1 MSTKMF
7 RVIIGIKKL
16 KIPFHHH
23 QYIFQGPQISNR
35 GAEVQIWGDWNYKM
49 FNLTSYV
56 ISVTFYPY
64 IVTFLIETD
73 TWEQHAKC
81 SMYMGAINY
90 LNRAPTRGSFPNGWS
105 QDFMTWHWG
114 QTVRSGLHFWGE
126 MERGRDVELL
136 PEREQKGRPW
146 DWSRAHQPQTSVT
159 NWLILYWFLSAGPQS
174 CQIELG
180 LSRESGK
187 WRLYPTQARDQCRR
201 TDSVW

>member
-35 GAEVQIWGDWNYKM
+35 GAKVQIWGDWNYKIV
-49 FNLTSYV
+49 NLTFNV

-64 IVTFLIETD
+64 TVTFLMETD
-73 TWEQHAKC
+73 TWEQQAKC

-114 QTVRSGLHFWGE
+114 QTVRRGLHFWGE
-126 MERGRDVELL
+126 LERGRDVELL
-136 PEREQKGRPW
+136 PERTKGAVRQLGSSSSATNLSHKLIDSLLVPLC
-146 DWSRAHQPQTSVT
+146 RA
-159 NWLILYWFLSAGPQS
+159 QS

-187 WRLYPTQARDQCRR
+187 WRLYPTLARAQYRR
-201 TDSVW
+201 ADSVW